1 MVGVISLFLNICLL
15 RHGPESVPTQ
25 TWFLLALIAADV
37 AIGGAGFALLA
48 DVPLSLALGTPVLGL
63 AVLGSL
69 TWFGLYVR
77 DKDERFLPTFAAL
90 VGCEVLI
97 SVPMLP
103 ALAVLTAW
111 PIVQGTFALAFQI
124 WQIVV
129 NGFILGRALD
139 TTLRVGILVAFGMWL
154 IAIVVLQ
161 ATLPPPP
168 AASP

>member
-1 MVGVISLFLNICLL
+1 MVGVVNLFLNICLL

-37 AIGGAGFALLA
+37 VIGGAGFALLA
-48 DVPLSLALGTPVLGL
+48 DVPLSLALGTPILGL

-77 DKDERFLPTFAAL
+77 DFGERFPPTFAAL

-103 ALAVLTAW
+103 TLAVLMTW

-168 AASP
+168 VPSP

>member
-1 MVGVISLFLNICLL
+1 MVGVIGLFLNICLL

-25 TWFLLALIAADV
+25 TWFLLALLAADV
-37 AIGGAGFALLA
+37 AIGAAGFALLA

-69 TWFGLYVR
+69 AWFGLYIR
-77 DKDERFLPTFAAL
+77 GKDDRFLATFAAL

-103 ALAVLTAW
+103 SLAVLMA
-111 PIVQGTFALAFQI
+111 ALAFQI

-139 TTLRVGILVAFGMWL
+139 TPLRIGILVAFGMWL

-168 AASP
+168 VPSP